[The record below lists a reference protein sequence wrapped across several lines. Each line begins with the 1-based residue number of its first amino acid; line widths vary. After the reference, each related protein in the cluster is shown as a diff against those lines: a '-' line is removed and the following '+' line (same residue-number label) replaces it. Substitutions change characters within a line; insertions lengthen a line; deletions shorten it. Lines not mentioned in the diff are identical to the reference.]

1 MMTVFEVGQWMVK
14 PEKQEEFTKL
24 LKRILKYMK
33 DNPKMFKEIKSVKI
47 FTQTFGGMYGAYV
60 ELVEYD
66 SLADYERSSKRMQ
79 KDEALAKMD
88 KEFMLLIEPTTLSSN
103 LWTFVMQL

>member
-1 MMTVFEVGQWMVK
+1 MTVFEVGQWMVK

-33 DNPKMFKEIKSVKI
+33 DNPKIFKEVKSLKI
-47 FTQTFGGMYGAYV
+47 FSQTFGGIYGAYV

-66 SLADYERSSKRMQ
+66 SLADYERSSKRME
-79 KDEALAKMD
+79 KDEALAKMN

>member
-14 PEKQEEFTKL
+14 PEKQEEYTKL
-24 LKRILKYMK
+24 LKRILKHIK
-33 DNPKMFKEIKSVKI
+33 DNPKMFKEIKSYKI
-47 FTQTFGGMYGAYV
+47 FTQTFGGIYGAYI

-66 SLADYERSSKRMQ
+66 SLADYERSNKRMQ
-79 KDEALAKMD
+79 KDEALAKMN
-88 KEFMLLIEPTTLSSN
+88 KEFMSLIEPTTLSSN

>member
-1 MMTVFEVGQWMVK
+1 MTVFEVGQWMVK
-14 PEKQEEFTKL
+14 PEKQEEFMKL

-33 DNPKMFKEIKSVKI
+33 DNPKTFKEVRSLKI
-47 FTQTFGGMYGAYV
+47 FTQTFGGIYGAYV
-60 ELVEYD
+60 ELVEFD

-79 KDEALAKMD
+79 KDEAFVKMN
-88 KEFMLLIEPTTLSSN
+88 KEFMSLIEPTTLSTK

>member
-1 MMTVFEVGQWMVK
+1 MTVFEVGQWMVK

-24 LKRILKYMK
+24 LKRMLKYMK
-33 DNPKMFKEIKSVKI
+33 DNPKMFKEVKSLKI
-47 FTQTFGGMYGAYV
+47 FTQTFGGIYGAYV
-60 ELVEYD
+60 ELVEFD
-66 SLADYERSSKRMQ
+66 SLADYERSNKRMQ
-79 KDEALAKMD
+79 KDEALAKMN

>member
-1 MMTVFEVGQWMVK
+1 MMTVFEVGQWVVK

-24 LKRILKYMK
+24 QKRILKHMK
-33 DNPKMFKEIKSVKI
+33 DNPKMFKEIKSYKI
-47 FTQTFGGMYGAYV
+47 LTQTFGGIYGAYV

-66 SLADYERSSKRMQ
+66 SLADFERSNKRMER
-79 KDEALAKMD
+79 DEAFVKMN
-88 KEFMLLIEPTTLSSN
+88 KEFVLLMEPTTLSSN

>member
-1 MMTVFEVGQWMVK
+1 MMTVFEVGQWIVK

-24 LKRILKYMK
+24 QKRILKYMK
-33 DNPKMFKEIKSVKI
+33 DNPKTFKEIKSYRI
-47 FTQTFGGMYGAYV
+47 FTQTFGGICGAYV

-66 SLADYERSSKRMQ
+66 SLADFERSSKRME
-79 KDEALAKMD
+79 KDEAFVKMN

>member
-1 MMTVFEVGQWMVK
+1 MTIFEVGQWVVK
-14 PEKQEEFTKL
+14 PEKQEEFTKW

-33 DNPKMFKEIKSVKI
+33 DNPKMFKEIKSLKI
-47 FTQTFGGMYGAYV
+47 FTQTFGGIYGAYV

-66 SLADYERSSKRMQ
+66 SLADYERSNKRMQ
-79 KDEALAKMD
+79 KDEALAKMN